1 MSSLFR
7 HETSI
12 MKVTVG
18 GSRTFIVDTKSAE
31 CLSINESGT
40 GYLRTAEL
48 KFQGHEVTAPVLTID
63 NASNNI
69 AIKNGGISLSDLL
82 KKEMANPIVAARASA
97 VRRRIG
103 QVKQAHGIAKLR
115 LSAGMSQQQVADA
128 MGVQQPAIARWERH
142 PGGISASN
150 MRDMAAALSMT
161 MSDVAQA
168 IDEQLS
174 SKQFTRL
181 EHA

>member
-1 MSSLFR
+1 M
-7 HETSI
+7 
-12 MKVTVG
+12 
-18 GSRTFIVDTKSAE
+18 KSAE
-31 CLSINESGT
+31 CLSTNESGT
-40 GYLRTAEL
+40 RYLRAVEL
-48 KFQGHEVTAPVLTID
+48 KFQGHEVTAPQPTAD

-69 AIKNGGISLSDLL
+69 AIKNGGVSLGDLL
-82 KKEMANPIVAARASA
+82 KKEMANPDVAARASG
-97 VRRRIG
+97 VRRRLG
-103 QVKQAHGIAKLR
+103 QAKQASGIAKLR
-115 LSAGMSQQQVADA
+115 LNAGMSQQQVADA

-150 MRDMAAALSMT
+150 MRDMAAALNMT

-174 SKQFTRL
+174 SEQSTRL